1 MKRIMLLMD
10 GASEFDRKLLRGLVR
25 YSKDGGDFI
34 FYRMSPSM
42 TGDKGESG
50 DKAVIAWA
58 RKWKADAIIG
68 RWGGS
73 DTSALEKLH
82 IPVVLQNVH
91 ERSKKFSNLT
101 GDYIGTGEMAA
112 DFFFRRRNINF
123 AYFGIKGTVWS
134 EERLLGYRKRVAELG
149 GSFHS
154 LMMDIQNERD
164 EKKIASWLCEL
175 PKPVALFACDDSH
188 ALTLSEICKMNGIRI
203 PDDVALLGVDDDELV
218 CEISDPPISSIA
230 LDVEQGGFDAGKA
243 LHAMISGEQKGPFN
257 IVIAPG
263 MITQRAST
271 QHHNISDPYIDK
283 LVKYIEGN
291 FNRDISTANILEQ
304 IPLSRRSL
312 ELKFK
317 REMGGLT
324 IYKYLTQCRIE
335 HFAQLLVTSD
345 LSLGEI
351 ASRSGISDYSNFSRI
366 FKKHMGVSP
375 QDYKKLKKPAKA
387 ICI

>member
-1 MKRIMLLMD
+1 MD
-10 GASEFDRKLLRGLVR
+10 
-25 YSKDGGDFI
+25 
-34 FYRMSPSM
+34 
-42 TGDKGESG
+42 
-50 DKAVIAWA
+50 
-58 RKWKADAIIG
+58 
-68 RWGGS
+68 
-73 DTSALEKLH
+73 H
-82 IPVVLQNVH
+82 
-91 ERSKKFSNLT
+91 
-101 GDYIGTGEMAA
+101 
-112 DFFFRRRNINF
+112 
-123 AYFGIKGTVWS
+123 
-134 EERLLGYRKRVAELG
+134 
-149 GSFHS
+149 
-154 LMMDIQNERD
+154 
-164 EKKIASWLCEL
+164 
-175 PKPVALFACDDSH
+175 
-188 ALTLSEICKMNGIRI
+188 
-203 PDDVALLGVDDDELV
+203 
-218 CEISDPPISSIA
+218 
-230 LDVEQGGFDAGKA
+230 
-243 LHAMISGEQKGPFN
+243 
-257 IVIAPG
+257 
-263 MITQRAST
+263 

-366 FKKHMGVSP
+366 FKKHMGVPP